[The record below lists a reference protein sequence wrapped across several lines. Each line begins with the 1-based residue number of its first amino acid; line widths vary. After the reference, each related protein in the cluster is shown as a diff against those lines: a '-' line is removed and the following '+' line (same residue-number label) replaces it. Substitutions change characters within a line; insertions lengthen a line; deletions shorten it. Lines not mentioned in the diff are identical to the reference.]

1 MGGLVVAL
9 RDGQAE
15 VWKAIWNRLTSQ
27 ESSSFTKE
35 QLGLALLDQ
44 ANHHRQSLALPW
56 LKLDLELET
65 LVQNEMGSG
74 LEADRLEELVQHI
87 QKALPRYLRVSVC
100 VAGGA
105 TADIMLD
112 HFQEHLKNLDP
123 QMTHFACTLQSS
135 IGGLSNQALLVTGQR
150 LRDFTPELLDR
161 TTEPAFFHVCPH
173 CQNQHVS
180 KAMRDQDTTTMEC
193 PSCNRTYAVVATGTD
208 GKHRNVNEFLSGYE
222 PAAVFSPGQSR
233 LDQLFTIWSA
243 VQNQIR
249 YVRDPGEG
257 KQATDRWQT
266 ALETL
271 TLGQGDC
278 EDTSIL
284 LADWLLAR
292 GFEVRVALGKY
303 GDIGGHAWCV
313 VRVDDKEYLLET
325 TSEGNPSLDYP
336 PLVSRVGSRYVPE
349 VLFDRWAIYVRS
361 APRQLW
367 NGDYWTER
375 NWIRIEPRV
384 RPALDQALASQ
395 GSELRTHS
403 NQAFSIQ
410 RDLTDPSRFAFSQRS
425 DPSAAPFLRLE
436 DIEVNDPS
444 WRLKT
449 PEAEWPN
456 ESDE

>member
-1 MGGLVVAL
+1 MVMAL
-9 RDGQAE
+9 RDGHAE
-15 VWKAIWNRLTSQ
+15 TWGAIWNRLTFQ
-27 ESSSFTKE
+27 ENSSFTKE
-35 QLGLALLDQ
+35 QLGVALLDQ
-44 ANHHRQSLALPW
+44 ANHHRQAQALPW

-65 LVQNEMGSG
+65 LVQNELDGG
-74 LEADRLEELVQHI
+74 LSVEHLEELVQRI

-105 TADIMLD
+105 TANMVLN
-112 HFQEHLKNLDP
+112 HFQGHLQKVDP
-123 QMTHFACTLQSS
+123 QMTHYACALRSS

-150 LRDFTPELLDR
+150 LRDFAPELLDR
-161 TTEPAFFHVCPH
+161 TTDSAFFNVCPH
-173 CQNQHVS
+173 CQSQHVS
-180 KAMRDQDTTTMEC
+180 KAMREQDTTTMEC
-193 PSCNRTYAVVATGTD
+193 PTCNRVYAVVATDTD
-208 GKHRNVNEFLSGYE
+208 GKHRYVNEFLSGYE
-222 PAAVFSPGQSR
+222 PAAVFTPGQSR
-233 LDQLFTIWSA
+233 VDQLFTIWSA

-271 TLGQGDC
+271 TIGQGDC
-278 EDTSIL
+278 EDSAIL

-292 GFEVRVALGKY
+292 GFQVRVALGKY

-313 VRVDDKEYLLET
+313 VKVDEKEYLLET

-349 VLFDRWAIYVRS
+349 VLFDRWAIYVRN

-384 RPALDQALASQ
+384 RPAIDHTLADQS
-395 GSELRTHS
+395 SRLRIGQQHAYS
-403 NQAFSIQ
+403 LQ
-410 RDLTDPSRFAFSQRS
+410 RDLTDPSKLAFSQRS

-436 DIEVNDPS
+436 DIETNDPS
-444 WRLKT
+444 WRVKT
-449 PEAEWPN
+449 PEAEWPGKS
-456 ESDE
+456 EE